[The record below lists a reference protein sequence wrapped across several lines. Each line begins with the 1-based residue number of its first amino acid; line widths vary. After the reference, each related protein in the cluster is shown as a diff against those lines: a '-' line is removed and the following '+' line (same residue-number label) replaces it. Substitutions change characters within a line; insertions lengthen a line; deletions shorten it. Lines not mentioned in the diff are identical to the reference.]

1 VEEEREKVEQG
12 QDESDVE
19 AHRKHAGY
27 AEGSEAPD
35 PEADR
40 KRKASDSD
48 PDVEA
53 HRKHAG

>member
-1 VEEEREKVEQG
+1 MEEEREKVKAG
-12 QDESDVE
+12 KDEPDVE
-19 AHRKHAGY
+19 AHRTKAY

-35 PEADR
+35 PDADR

-53 HRKHAG
+53 HRFKS